1 MPEPTAILEGLGRIV
16 ERFGWLAI
24 AWHVVLAAAFI
35 LLLAGLRPSRRLGA
49 LLLTLPLVSV
59 AVLAFTNGNPFNG
72 IVFAAFAVVLS
83 AIGVSLPA
91 EKSRSVEGWAL
102 GVGIVLI
109 LFGFFYPHFL
119 GGYPW
124 TRYLYAA
131 PAGLIPCPS
140 LCVVTGFVMITAGFG
155 SWAYSLLVAAL
166 GLFYGPFGAFR
177 LGVAIDIVLML
188 GAISL
193 LVQTVCVRR
202 SAGSM
207 IRPPQNPEP
216 PGP

>member
-102 GVGIVLI
+102 GVGIVS
-109 LFGFFYPHFL
+109 
-119 GGYPW
+119 
-124 TRYLYAA
+124 AA
-131 PAGLIPCPS
+131 I
-140 LCVVTGFVMITAGFG
+140 
-155 SWAYSLLVAAL
+155 
-166 GLFYGPFGAFR
+166 
-177 LGVAIDIVLML
+177 
-188 GAISL
+188 
-193 LVQTVCVRR
+193 
-202 SAGSM
+202 
-207 IRPPQNPEP
+207 
-216 PGP
+216 PGPGTFTRRRRGSFPARLFAWSWGSS